1 MNQPST
7 TGIGAERPAGE
18 RRLHVVLISVHGL
31 IRGKDLELG
40 SDADTG
46 GQTRYV
52 VELARM
58 LDEHP
63 DITRVDL
70 LTRRVLDSAVSVDY
84 ARREEVLSDSI
95 RIIRLDCGDEAY
107 LPKEQLWD
115 CLDVFADNAL
125 NWLRENK
132 LNPDIIHSHYADAGY
147 VGIRLSNHLGVP
159 LVHTG
164 HSLGRVKR
172 RRLLANG
179 LKRDVIET
187 RYNMSRRIE
196 VEEDIL
202 AAAALVITSTN
213 QEIEQQYGLYDHYQ
227 QEMMRVIPPGTAL
240 DDFHPADGTERDSA
254 IYRELGRFLLKPDRP
269 IILALS
275 RPDTRKN
282 ISMLLE
288 AYGESEEL
296 QAAANL
302 VIIAGNRED
311 IRDMDS
317 EAQEVLTDI
326 LLSIDQYD
334 LYGKVAYPKSHRPD
348 DVPVLYRLAAI
359 SQGVFINPAL
369 TEPFGLTLIEAAAS
383 GLPTVATEDGGPR
396 DIAANCHNGYLI
408 DPLDKQ
414 DIIKTL
420 LKILSDANAWRKLSK
435 QGFQGVQR
443 HYSWQ
448 AHTQIYVSALH
459 ALLASTRAI
468 PPPVTPRRRAG
479 LYNDRAIFTD
489 LDQNLLGDAE
499 SLPDLL
505 DVMKIYR
512 KCTTFGIA
520 TGRRLD
526 SALRM
531 MKRYGIPQPDILIT
545 SLGTEI
551 CYAPRLTQDRAWA
564 EHIDH
569 LWKPRAIAR
578 VLGNLPGIKLQPK
591 AELSR
596 FKISYY
602 IDPEQAPGLDEI
614 NSLLHQHEL
623 TANTFLSF
631 GQFLDIVP
639 VRASK
644 GFALRWY
651 ADQWDIPLESIL
663 VAGGSGAD
671 EDMMRGNTMAV
682 VVANRH
688 HEELSGL
695 VDLENIYF
703 ASQPCAAGI
712 VEAIE
717 HYDFL
722 GNCNLSGS

>member
-1 MNQPST
+1 MNQST
-7 TGIGAERPAGE
+7 TTGNGAAMPAGE
-18 RRLHVVLISVHGL
+18 RHLHVVLISVHGL
-31 IRGKDLELG
+31 IRGQNFELG
-40 SDADTG
+40 RDADTG

-52 VELARM
+52 VELAQA
-58 LDEHP
+58 LSEHP
-63 DITRVDL
+63 EIARVDL
-70 LTRRVLDSAVSVDY
+70 LTRRVLDSAVSADY
-84 ARREEVLSDSI
+84 ARREEALSEKV
-95 RIIRLDCGDEAY
+95 RIIRLDCGEEAY

-125 NWLRENK
+125 HWLRDQQ
-132 LNPDIIHSHYADAGY
+132 LNPDVIHSHYADAGY
-147 VGIRLSNHLGVP
+147 VGTRLSGHLGVP

-172 RRLLANG
+172 RRLLAHG
-179 LKRDVIET
+179 LKRDVIEA
-187 RYNMSRRIE
+187 RYNMSRRI
-196 VEEDIL
+196 VAEEDIL
-202 AAAALVITSTN
+202 GAAELVITSTN

-227 QEMMRVIPPGTAL
+227 PDKMQVIPPGTAL
-240 DDFHPADGTERDSA
+240 EDFHPADGTERDSA
-254 IYRELGRFLLKPDRP
+254 IYRELGRFLLNPDRP
-269 IILALS
+269 IVLALS

-282 ISMLLE
+282 ITTLLE

-302 VIIAGNRED
+302 VIIAGNRDD
-311 IRDMDS
+311 IRDM
-317 EAQEVLTDI
+317 ENETQEVLTDI
-326 LLSIDQYD
+326 LLTIDQYD
-334 LYGKVAYPKSHRPD
+334 LYGKVAYPKSHKPK

-383 GLPTVATEDGGPR
+383 GLPIVATEDGGPR
-396 DIAANCHNGYLI
+396 DITANCNNGYLI

-414 DIIKTL
+414 DITKTL
-420 LKILSDANAWRKLSK
+420 LKILSDANAWRGLS
-435 QGFQGVQR
+435 QRGLRGVKR

-448 AHTQIYVSALH
+448 AHTQLYVSALH
-459 ALLASTRAI
+459 GLLTSTSTTS
-468 PPPVTPRRRAG
+468 PLLPRRRAG
-479 LYNDRAIFTD
+479 LYHDRAIFTD

-499 SLPDLL
+499 SLADFL
-505 DVMKIYR
+505 DVIKIYR

-545 SLGTEI
+545 SLGTEV
-551 CYAPRLTQDRAWA
+551 CYAPRLTPDRAWT

-569 LWKPRAIAR
+569 LWKPRAIIR
-578 VLGNLPGIKLQPK
+578 VLADLPGIKLQPK

-602 IDPEQAPGLDEI
+602 IDPEEAPGLDEI

-639 VRASK
+639 MRASK
-644 GFALRWY
+644 GFALRWC
-651 ADQWDIPLESIL
+651 ADQWDIPLENIL

-695 VDLENIYF
+695 VDNENIYF
-703 ASQPCAAGI
+703 ATQPCAAGI
-712 VEAIE
+712 IDAIE

-722 GNCNLSGS
+722 GSCDLSDS

>member
-1 MNQPST
+1 M
-7 TGIGAERPAGE
+7 
-18 RRLHVVLISVHGL
+18 
-31 IRGKDLELG
+31 
-40 SDADTG
+40 
-46 GQTRYV
+46 
-52 VELARM
+52 VELAQA
-58 LDEHP
+58 LSEHP
-63 DITRVDL
+63 EIARVDL
-70 LTRRVLDSAVSVDY
+70 LTRRVLDSAVSADY
-84 ARREEVLSDSI
+84 ARREEALSEKV
-95 RIIRLDCGDEAY
+95 RIIRLDCGEEAY

-125 NWLRENK
+125 HWLRDQQ
-132 LNPDIIHSHYADAGY
+132 LNPDVIHSHYADAGY
-147 VGIRLSNHLGVP
+147 VGTRLSGHLGVP

-172 RRLLANG
+172 RRLLAHG
-179 LKRDVIET
+179 LKRDVIEA

-196 VEEDIL
+196 AEEDIL
-202 AAAALVITSTN
+202 GAAELVITSTN

-227 QEMMRVIPPGTAL
+227 PDKMQVIPPGTAL
-240 DDFHPADGTERDSA
+240 EDFHPADGTERDSA
-254 IYRELGRFLLKPDRP
+254 IYRELGRFLLNPDRP
-269 IILALS
+269 IVLALS

-282 ISMLLE
+282 ITTLLE

-302 VIIAGNRED
+302 VIIAGSRDD
-311 IRDMDS
+311 IRDM
-317 EAQEVLTDI
+317 ENETQEVLTDI
-326 LLSIDQYD
+326 LLTIDQYD
-334 LYGKVAYPKSHRPD
+334 LYGKVAYPKSHKPK

-383 GLPTVATEDGGPR
+383 GLPIVATEDGGPR
-396 DIAANCHNGYLI
+396 DITANCNNGYLI

-414 DIIKTL
+414 DITKTL
-420 LKILSDANAWRKLSK
+420 LKILSDANAWRGLS
-435 QGFQGVQR
+435 QRGLRGVKR

-448 AHTQIYVSALH
+448 AHTQAYVSALH
-459 ALLASTRAI
+459 GLLTSTRTTS
-468 PPPVTPRRRAG
+468 PLLPRRRRAG
-479 LYNDRAIFTD
+479 LYHDRAIFTD

-499 SLPDLL
+499 SLADFL
-505 DVMKIYR
+505 DVIKIYR

-545 SLGTEI
+545 SLGTEV

-569 LWKPRAIAR
+569 LWKPRAIIR
-578 VLGNLPGIKLQPK
+578 VLADLPGIKLQPK

-602 IDPEQAPGLDEI
+602 IDPEEAPGLDEI

-639 VRASK
+639 MRASK
-644 GFALRWY
+644 GFALRWC
-651 ADQWDIPLESIL
+651 ADQWDIPLENIL

-695 VDLENIYF
+695 VDTENIYF
-703 ASQPCAAGI
+703 ATQPCAAGI
-712 VEAIE
+712 IDAIE

-722 GNCNLSGS
+722 GSCDLSES